1 MSSDYGKLILP
12 TETNIAAA
20 AKRYAAISSSKRTL
34 KKKNGRNPGQNNPAS
49 DHTLMKKLRDVL
61 KLNPFHWNANFDIAS
76 VLSALEKPQFNR
88 SLYHIHL
95 CLDQTP
101 LSWRCYHLKC
111 LVYISMGSIDK
122 ALRTCKIG
130 LSMHPGC
137 GALHEQQ
144 RTLHTLIEHRAMRT
158 EEGQHGE
165 GSLAEYENILSER
178 MKLALLSV
186 LNKVRH
192 SSIDPRDPDSLGN
205 IAQDLLNVHVKSSDD
220 ASNEPIEAFFPPVV
234 NLIKHYGP
242 RRYECQSYYESVVY
256 EREIL
261 DIIKI
266 GKRGIKAIQSKHLME
281 RSTKIK
287 AWNDA
292 KKQQQELEEL
302 KRERL
307 AREERQRQEKLRIL
321 QLTDERIDNSSES
334 KEKDVDHSQKASK
347 EDVGMGESK
356 EKGSATLND
365 LESNAQG
372 NTTQKALRR
381 NKAKKK
387 KKKKKR
393 GGLGSTDRRTTTS
406 PQQGTTDTLHS
417 VEIDNSDEKDA
428 QDDSSSAPKLEE
440 TCPEF
445 PLPKYVLFMDVDDTI
460 FSTYTR
466 MKESNMKTIP
476 IFELSYLLD
485 TQPEVIKPMLDFYDW
500 IISKGNINIIFLS
513 ERPFYAH
520 AKLEIALHNSGFN
533 HYYSLICRDKM
544 HQPSTCSVKAF
555 KTRARKKILNSLN
568 QKYGDKYRI
577 FVIGEVGDQSC
588 DFMGDDEQT
597 EGVQIKIPNYMY
609 TTE

>member
-1 MSSDYGKLILP
+1 
-12 TETNIAAA
+12 
-20 AKRYAAISSSKRTL
+20 
-34 KKKNGRNPGQNNPAS
+34 
-49 DHTLMKKLRDVL
+49 MKKLRDVL
-61 KLNPFHWNANFDIAS
+61 KLNPFHWNANFDVAS

-111 LVYISMGSIDK
+111 LVYISMGSLDK

-144 RTLHTLIEHRAMRT
+144 RTLHTLMEHRAMRT

-165 GSLAEYENILSER
+165 GSLSEYENILSER
-178 MKLALLSV
+178 LKLALLSV

-205 IAQDLLNVHVKSSDD
+205 IAQNLLNVHVNSSDD

-287 AWNDA
+287 AWNEA
-292 KKQQQELEEL
+292 KQQQQELEEL
-302 KRERL
+302 KREKL
-307 AREERQRQEKLRIL
+307 AREQRQRQEKLRIL
-321 QLTDERIDNSSES
+321 QLTDERIDHYSSEEP
-334 KEKDVDHSQKASK
+334 KEKGVDHSAKTSN
-347 EDVGMGESK
+347 EGVGMGESK
-356 EKGSATLND
+356 EIDSETSND

-372 NTTQKALRR
+372 NSIQKALRR

-387 KKKKKR
+387 KRRRRGADLVVPTDVLPRPRNKELLTRYILWKSIILTKKMHRMTAAVLRNWKKR
-393 GGLGSTDRRTTTS
+393 
-406 PQQGTTDTLHS
+406 
-417 VEIDNSDEKDA
+417 A
-428 QDDSSSAPKLEE
+428 
-440 TCPEF
+440 
-445 PLPKYVLFMDVDDTI
+445 
-460 FSTYTR
+460 
-466 MKESNMKTIP
+466 
-476 IFELSYLLD
+476 
-485 TQPEVIKPMLDFYDW
+485 
-500 IISKGNINIIFLS
+500 
-513 ERPFYAH
+513 
-520 AKLEIALHNSGFN
+520 
-533 HYYSLICRDKM
+533 
-544 HQPSTCSVKAF
+544 
-555 KTRARKKILNSLN
+555 LNSH
-568 QKYGDKYRI
+568 
-577 FVIGEVGDQSC
+577 FQSMFC
-588 DFMGDDEQT
+588 SWTLMTPFS
-597 EGVQIKIPNYMY
+597 VLILV
-609 TTE
+609 